1 MTELEKIKRKRI
13 FHRLSREMV
22 KDFDVRIKNGINA
35 EFIKQQNNAYFDLVR
50 KVDEE
55 MEEYEKKTRD

>member
-1 MTELEKIKRKRI
+1 MELQRKRI
-13 FHRLSREMV
+13 FHRLSREIV
-22 KDFDVRIKNGINA
+22 NDFDVRIKNGINA

-55 MEEYEKKTRD
+55 MEMLNEKKTRD